1 MFTKKSVLDNSNKE
15 KNNNKAD
22 DVSSAFILG
31 EFMKR
36 IYDANGQDKE
46 DLIEIDNNTKA
57 FKLALPFEN
66 EDTGYVQEPEIGF
79 EDLILVG
86 RVDELDDRMLYDI
99 NWYLNGLIKD
109 NEEEDNKIVI
119 LEPLKYQNEFI
130 LKKISEKDTE
140 FESPILLS
148 NESVILIPEEKYD
161 EYLKEE
167 KYKDVINSRN
177 IRVYRGDEKLAFKM
191 AMKNMYYIYLDYDEN
206 GFDMENNTD
215 TLKYASYLTDVIKD
229 IDEKIKTGEL
239 DSDGLRT
246 DKDLEEHK
254 LKKRKLYGKNADLER
269 PDIESENS
277 KKITGLT
284 KKTEGSIELDNMYAT
299 SDIGKVRSNQEDAV
313 LLIKDKENP
322 KHKMMCVAD
331 GMGGWSFGEVASNA
345 IIKKMEDWFNNLTE
359 KQKEYFNNGLEGL
372 KEDLIDFI
380 ELKIQPE
387 VEWQTGGIGGS
398 TFVCAIIGD
407 KDTLISNIGDSRAY
421 IVKGKEVIQVSREDT
436 NTQERV
442 EDGTFPT
449 KDASRYDQYS
459 NEITQCL
466 GMDRRLL
473 IHPSCEIV
481 KNEDYDMVLLFTD
494 GVTDCL
500 SDEDIAL
507 VCSTTDKKELA
518 KKVVERA
525 IEKDSVWPNEYAE
538 YMEYNTDYNHI
549 NHYISGGKD
558 NTSAAVCINKNNKDE
573 KEK

>member
-1 MFTKKSVLDNSNKE
+1 
-15 KNNNKAD
+15 
-22 DVSSAFILG
+22 
-31 EFMKR
+31 MKR

-86 RVDELDDRMLYDI
+86 RVDELDERMMYDI
-99 NWYLNGLIKD
+99 NWSLNGLIKD
-109 NEEEDNKIVI
+109 DEEEENKIII
-119 LEPLKYQNEFI
+119 LEPIKYQNEFN
-130 LKKISEKDTE
+130 LKKINEKDTE
-140 FESPILLS
+140 FESPIMLS
-148 NESVILIPEEKYD
+148 NGSVILIPEEKYN
-161 EYLKEE
+161 EYLKDE
-167 KYKDVINSRN
+167 KYKDVINARN
-177 IRVYRGDEKLAFKM
+177 IRVYRGNEKLAFKM
-191 AMKNMYYIYLDYDEN
+191 AMKNMFYIYLDYDEN
-206 GFDMENNTD
+206 GFDIETNKD
-215 TLKYASYLTDVIKD
+215 TSKYAMYLTDVIED
-229 IDEKIKTGEL
+229 IDSKIKTGEL
-239 DSDGLRT
+239 NSEELRT

-254 LKKRKLYGKNADLER
+254 AKKRKLYGKNADLER
-269 PDIESENS
+269 PNIENENS

-299 SDIGKVRSNQEDAV
+299 ADIGKVRSNQEDAV
-313 LLIKDKENP
+313 LLIKDKDNP

-345 IIKKMEDWFNNLTE
+345 IIKKMEEWFNNLTE
-359 KQKEYFNNGLEGL
+359 KQKECFNTGLEGL

-387 VEWQTGGIGGS
+387 VEWQTGGVGGS

-436 NTQERV
+436 TTQERV
-442 EDGTFPT
+442 NNGTFPT
-449 KDASRYDQYS
+449 KDASRYDEYS

-466 GMDRRLL
+466 GMDRNML
-473 IHPSCEIV
+473 IHPNCEII

-507 VCSTTDKKELA
+507 VCSITDKKELA

-525 IEKDSVWPNEYAE
+525 IEKDSVWSNEYAE
-538 YMEYNTDYNHI
+538 YMEYNTDYSHI

-558 NTSAAVCINKNNKDE
+558 NTSAAVCINDNEKEIEKEEDKE
-573 KEK
+573 KEKEEK